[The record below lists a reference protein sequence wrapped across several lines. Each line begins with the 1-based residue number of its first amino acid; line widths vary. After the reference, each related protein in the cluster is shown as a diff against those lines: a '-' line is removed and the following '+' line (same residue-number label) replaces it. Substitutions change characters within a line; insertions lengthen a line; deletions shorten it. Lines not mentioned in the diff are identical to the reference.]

1 MADGHDAASQRSRKL
16 YQKPAITRVD
26 LIEDE
31 VALASCKKATL
42 GNVASSGVT
51 GTNKTCKSSCKAI
64 SPT

>member
-1 MADGHDAASQRSRKL
+1 MPEGHEAASHRSRKP
-16 YQKPAITRVD
+16 YDKPAITRVD

-42 GNVASSGVT
+42 GNVASSGVA
-51 GTNKTCKSSCKAI
+51 GTSKTCKSACSAI

>member
-1 MADGHDAASQRSRKL
+1 MAEGHEAASHRSRKP
-16 YQKPAITRVD
+16 YHKPEIARVD